1 MVANR
6 VAYGETVHQLALKD
20 ERIVVVDSDC
30 VNVLNYGKFEKDF
43 PDRFFECG
51 IAEQNMVSVAA
62 GLASCGFIPF
72 VASFAVFTSMRALDQ
87 IRNMVCYNHYNVKII
102 GTHAGVETGFD
113 GATHQAIEDIAIMRA
128 IPGMKVVVP
137 STPIVTEKLTRLIA
151 ETDGPVYMRFGR
163 EPNVELYQENVDV
176 KLGGSQRLR
185 EGNHITI
192 MACGRMVDFS
202 MKAAEQLKQRGIDSR
217 VVDMYSIKPIDGE
230 EIEKAVKETEIIFTV
245 EDHNII
251 GGLGGAVC
259 EYTASHCL
267 CRVVSIGVE
276 DHFGRSGNCDDL
288 FRLCKIMPENIVEC
302 VLAVLDKK

>member
-1 MVANR
+1 
-6 VAYGETVHQLALKD
+6 
-20 ERIVVVDSDC
+20 
-30 VNVLNYGKFEKDF
+30 
-43 PDRFFECG
+43 
-51 IAEQNMVSVAA
+51 
-62 GLASCGFIPF
+62 
-72 VASFAVFTSMRALDQ
+72 
-87 IRNMVCYNHYNVKII
+87 
-102 GTHAGVETGFD
+102 
-113 GATHQAIEDIAIMRA
+113 
-128 IPGMKVVVP
+128 
-137 STPIVTEKLTRLIA
+137 
-151 ETDGPVYMRFGR
+151 
-163 EPNVELYQENVDV
+163 
-176 KLGGSQRLR
+176 
-185 EGNHITI
+185 
-192 MACGRMVDFS
+192 

-259 EYTASHCL
+259 EYTASHCP